1 MHAKKMCRCIV
12 PMMSAIVLI
21 ITCAGPVRASESISE
36 IMAEEVIAVDSDL
49 IVESASDVEETIAED
64 PSLSTDAAS
73 EGGETIAEISDTIDE
88 KISEAEGGMQF
99 SEEIGV
105 SESVEDPT
113 VEDMEKASG
122 YSDTDAIG
130 TYWTGGPTSPFPL
143 VYYVKEARC
152 SIRQ

>member
-1 MHAKKMCRCIV
+1 MLLFLVGNVLGGSVTGVYAEEMYKPASEEGVIVEQAADVPDMEAYEPEPNEDRTVKKKMCRCIV

-64 PSLSTDAAS
+64 PSLSTDAAP

-88 KISEAEGGMQF
+88 KMSEAEG
-99 SEEIGV
+99 
-105 SESVEDPT
+105 
-113 VEDMEKASG
+113 
-122 YSDTDAIG
+122 
-130 TYWTGGPTSPFPL
+130 
-143 VYYVKEARC
+143 
-152 SIRQ
+152 